1 MEKNENFEQILKEL
15 ELTVA
20 ELEKGDVSLDEAI
33 SLFEKGIELSNL
45 CSEKLENAKQKIT
58 KLTELE

>member
-1 MEKNENFEQILKEL
+1 MTDNDNFEKLLNEL

-33 SLFEKGIELSNL
+33 LLFEKGISLSNK
-45 CSEKLENAKQKIT
+45 CSEKLEFAKQKIT
-58 KLTELE
+58 KLTEAE